1 MNYITFHVHSHGVGH
16 SEWTCS
22 SLLPLGLAS
31 ILVIMPPVTPAASAG
46 DSQLLL
52 LIHTFQKST
61 DPKGTTPA
69 NRITP
74 LFG

>member
-1 MNYITFHVHSHGVGH
+1 MGH

-31 ILVIMPPVTPAASAG
+31 GLVIMPPVTPAVSAG

-52 LIHTFQKST
+52 LIHTFQKKSKMIPRVPT
-61 DPKGTTPA
+61 LQ
-69 NRITP
+69 IE
-74 LFG
+74 